1 MSKIPMILPYT
12 RDINA
17 SLVTERPLTLMM
29 QGDARAQTIRI
40 YMMDDGEEASL
51 DGMSAN
57 GYLIRS
63 DGVKVPCKGTIK
75 ENVIDVTLNDHCYA
89 VPGAYAMHI
98 RISDGSGAKR
108 TIFRAAGMIES
119 EGDGPLLDSE
129 NVIPSIDDL
138 LAQIERMEKAT
149 TDAETQAA
157 AAKTQAAAAETA
169 AADAAGAAKLITGL
183 TIESEEAS
191 RTDAVLATVNG
202 AYRITLKLRRGAPGY
217 GFKFLGFYPSLET
230 LEAYVL
236 TPAQGDM
243 YLVGTSLPYSVY
255 MYDTTNTS
263 GFILIG
269 FAAGESIQTVAGVRA
284 DADGNVPVTA
294 ANVGARPSNWMPTAN
309 ETGALATDALVI
321 GGTLAQA
328 ANWTESDGLYVQTVT
343 AINMTASHTPIID
356 LGVSGATAKEIDEQ
370 EKEWAKI
377 VSAESGDGT
386 ITLTAK
392 EKPTINLGIRF
403 VALKG

>member
-1 MSKIPMILPYT
+1 MTMPLVFLK
-12 RDINA
+12 DINA
-17 SLVTERPLTLMM
+17 PLMTDRPVTLLM
-29 QGDARAQTIRI
+29 QGDAQAQTIFVV
-40 YMMDDGEEASL
+40 MMDDGKDADL
-51 DGMSAN
+51 TGFSAT
-57 GYLIRS
+57 GYMLRG
-63 DGVKVPCKGTIK
+63 DGVKVPCKGTIE
-75 ENVIDVTLNDHCYA
+75 ENVVTVPLNEHCYA
-89 VPGAYAMHI
+89 VPGAYAMFV
-98 RISDGSGAKR
+98 RISNGEGIKR
-108 TIFRAAGMIES
+108 TVLRIAGTVEG

-191 RTDAVLATVNG
+191 RTDAVLATVDG

-255 MYDTTNTS
+255 MYDTTNTP

-321 GGTLAQA
+321 GGTLAKA